1 MSLSLAEAGAL
12 AGLLCD
18 LTDELL
24 YAPRAAG
31 LAREAPWHRYGARV
45 GSGRQTCLR
54 HYPDGR
60 LEITYGRRMV
70 QDKYDREHSRVWAT
84 SRELARYGW
93 FGGSVSPAHT
103 LAHTALH
110 EFAHLLQ
117 AVRGQRRAGSVHNAA
132 FYRTLGGLHE
142 AGDGERLHRALVER
156 AGAAGLPL
164 GFREPGDA
172 ERALRS
178 ARQQSYAALSVG
190 DRVRLRGRDR
200 DYVGTVRRIN
210 RRTVSCD
217 LDGGG
222 RMRFSE
228 HADFERL

>member
-1 MSLSLAEAGAL
+1 MSLPLGDAGAL
-12 AGLLCD
+12 AGLLCA
-18 LTDELL
+18 LTDEIL
-24 YAPRAAG
+24 YAPRAAR
-31 LAREAPWHRYGARV
+31 LAREAPWHRYCSRV

-84 SRELARYGW
+84 SRELKRFGW
-93 FGGSVSPAHT
+93 FGGRVSPTHT

-117 AVRGQRRAGSVHNAA
+117 AVRGQRRAGSVHNDA
-132 FYRTLGGLHE
+132 FYTTLGELHE
-142 AGDGERLHRALVER
+142 AGEGERLHRQLVER
-156 AGAAGLPL
+156 AGSAGLPL
-164 GFREPGDA
+164 GYREPGDEEQA
-172 ERALRS
+172 RRS
-178 ARQQSYAALSVG
+178 ARQQAYAALAVG

-200 DYVGTVRRIN
+200 DYTGTVRRIN
-210 RRTVSCD
+210 QRTVSCD

-222 RMRFSE
+222 RLRFSE
-228 HADFERL
+228 YADFDRL

>member
-1 MSLSLAEAGAL
+1 VSLPLGDAGAL
-12 AGLLCD
+12 AGLLCA
-18 LTDELL
+18 LTDEIL
-24 YAPRAAG
+24 YAPRAAR
-31 LAREAPWHRYGARV
+31 LAREAPWHRYRSRV

-84 SRELARYGW
+84 SRELERFGW
-93 FGGSVSPAHT
+93 FGGRASPAHT

-117 AVRGQRRAGSVHNAA
+117 AVRGQRRAGSVHNTA
-132 FYRTLGGLHE
+132 FYRTLGELHE
-142 AGDGERLHRALVER
+142 EGDGERLYQQLVGR

-164 GFREPGDA
+164 VFREPGDEEQA
-172 ERALRS
+172 RRS
-178 ARQQSYAALSVG
+178 ARQQAYAALAVG
-190 DRVRLRGRDR
+190 DRVRLRGRGR
-200 DYVGTVRRIN
+200 DYLGTVRRIN

-217 LDGGG
+217 LDDGG
-222 RMRFSE
+222 RLRFSE

>member
-1 MSLSLAEAGAL
+1 MSLSLADAGAL
-12 AGLLCD
+12 AGLLCE
-18 LTDELL
+18 LTDDLL
-24 YAPRAAG
+24 YAPRAAD
-31 LAREAPWHRYGARV
+31 LAREAPWHRYRARV

-84 SRELARYGW
+84 SRELARFGW
-93 FGGSVSPAHT
+93 FGGAVSPPHT

-132 FYRTLGGLHE
+132 FYRTLGELHE
-142 AGDGERLHRALVER
+142 EGDGERLLRALVER
-156 AGAAGLPL
+156 AVASGLPL
-164 GFREPGDA
+164 EFRGPGDEEQA
-172 ERALRS
+172 RRS
-178 ARQQSYAALSVG
+178 ARQQAYAALAVG
-190 DRVRLRGRDR
+190 DRVLLRGRDR

-210 RRTVSCD
+210 RRSVSCD

-222 RMRFSE
+222 RLRFTAQ
-228 HADFERL
+228 ADFERL

>member
-1 MSLSLAEAGAL
+1 MSLPLDEAGAL
-12 AGLLCD
+12 AGLLCE

-24 YAPRAAG
+24 YAPRAER
-31 LAREAPWHRYGARV
+31 LAREAPWHRYRARV

-70 QDKYDREHSRVWAT
+70 QDKYDPEHSRVWAT
-84 SRELARYGW
+84 SRELKRFGW
-93 FGGSVSPAHT
+93 FGGRVSPTHT

-117 AVRGQRRAGSVHNAA
+117 AVRGQRRAGSVHNDA
-132 FYRTLGGLHE
+132 FYCTLGELHE
-142 AGDGERLHRALVER
+142 AGDGERLHRQLVER
-156 AGAAGLPL
+156 AESAGLPL
-164 GFREPGDA
+164 GYREPGDEEQA
-172 ERALRS
+172 RRR
-178 ARQQSYAALSVG
+178 ARQQAYAALAVG

-200 DYVGTVRRIN
+200 DYTGTVRRIN

-222 RMRFSE
+222 RLRFSE
-228 HADFERL
+228 HADFDRL